1 MKAYR
6 LLLLLAPLA
15 LLHQQSAGKKIK
27 QSLKIE
33 KTSKTSKKDPGYA
46 ANISQRLPA
55 DSVCTIVISAGDTVD
70 FNPAS
75 IRLSGYDKPVNARK
89 ESFLITNES
98 PLAITGASLKITY
111 RDMKGRMLHSRT
123 ASLKCNVPPGE
134 TRKTEISSWDTQNS
148 FYYYLSSEP
157 RKIAAPYK
165 VEIQPAAF
173 FVSY

>member
-6 LLLLLAPLA
+6 LLLLLAPTPC
-15 LLHQQSAGKKIK
+15 LHQQSAGKKIK

-33 KTSKTSKKDPGYA
+33 KTSKTSKKTPLCGQYLTQA
-46 ANISQRLPA
+46 PA

-123 ASLKCNVPPGE
+123 ASLKCNVPRERPEKPKSLHG
-134 TRKTEISSWDTQNS
+134 TRKIHFTIT
-148 FYYYLSSEP
+148 
-157 RKIAAPYK
+157 
-165 VEIQPAAF
+165 
-173 FVSY
+173 